1 MEELSVSDIDVA
13 SGGDGAFV
21 TVTGTASPEGATVT
35 VVIQMADGS
44 IGKATGTVL
53 NGTFTIR
60 VPVQAVPPA
69 NGTAS
74 ITVTDPDQFGDLEGI
89 GHKKFK
95 F

>member
-1 MEELSVSDIDVA
+1 
-13 SGGDGAFV
+13 
-21 TVTGTASPEGATVT
+21 
-35 VVIQMADGS
+35 MADGS
-44 IGKATGTVL
+44 TGLAQGTVL